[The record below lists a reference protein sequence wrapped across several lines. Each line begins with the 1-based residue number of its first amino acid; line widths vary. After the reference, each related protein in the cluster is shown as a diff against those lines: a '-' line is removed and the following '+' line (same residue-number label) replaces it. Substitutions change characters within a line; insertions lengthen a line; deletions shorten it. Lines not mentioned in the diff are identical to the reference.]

1 MAVESPKK
9 LSGIAMRNSMRA
21 SNNFVLLTFIS
32 LHNSQ
37 PMVDHKEFCCLND
50 VYEKVY

>member
-1 MAVESPKK
+1 
-9 LSGIAMRNSMRA
+9 MRA

-32 LHNSQ
+32 LYNSQ
-37 PMVDHKEFCCLND
+37 PMVVPKEFCCLND